1 MANLDFWQWLWV
13 VVLGLLVVV
22 GWLWAVD
29 LGWPCW
35 WIDLW
40 CFYCSEIDYFIVV
53 DILFYCDFILF
64 YCVES

>member
-1 MANLDFWQWLWV
+1 M
-13 VVLGLLVVV
+13 VVLGLLIVV

-53 DILFYCDFILF
+53 DILFYCDIYIILL
-64 YCVES
+64 C